1 MRRRSRKND
10 NNHDNDNGSD
20 DNGSGNNRQRNSHF
34 TSRLLWPKSWQ
45 FAQTWSCF
53 AIAQV

>member
-10 NNHDNDNGSD
+10 NNHDNVNGSD
-20 DNGSGNNRQRNSHF
+20 DNGSGNNRQQNSHF